1 MLSNRNHYQQS
12 LSGQTGKE
20 TVKTLHCI
28 QVKLGQLHLTIDNK
42 CHWTQNK
49 GTNTNILRKIVAL
62 KVRRQNDVIS
72 TDK

>member
-28 QVKLGQLHLTIDNK
+28 QVKLGQLHFTIDNK
-42 CHWTQNK
+42 CH
-49 GTNTNILRKIVAL
+49 
-62 KVRRQNDVIS
+62 
-72 TDK
+72 